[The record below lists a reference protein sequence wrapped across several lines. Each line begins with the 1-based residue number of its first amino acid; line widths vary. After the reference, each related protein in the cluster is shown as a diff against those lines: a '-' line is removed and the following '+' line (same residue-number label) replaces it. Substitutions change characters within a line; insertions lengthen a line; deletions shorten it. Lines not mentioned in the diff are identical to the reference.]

1 MKYAELVK
9 MALAHQSGNLT
20 RAMDIIRLGQIGTR
34 AYLDAYRI
42 YEGYAACLIDPEL
55 VLIGRG
61 IVVEMDNADADRLV
75 EYHRAGD
82 LVKMSGPLIEV
93 GVHPKLAIEL
103 TAFIDEYGY

>member
-20 RAMDIIRLGQIGTR
+20 RAMDIIRLSQVGSQSYI
-34 AYLDAYRI
+34 DAYRL
-42 YEGYAACLIDPEL
+42 YEMYAACIIDPEL
-55 VLIGRG
+55 VLMGVG
-61 IVVEMDNADADRLV
+61 IKAEMDKADADRLV

-82 LVKMSGPLIEV
+82 LVKMSGPLIEA

-103 TAFIDEYGY
+103 TAFIDEFGY